1 MRDLMD
7 QLLKNQKYLFVAI
20 FGSLTIL
27 FLCWYFLIQ
36 KSLSKEHKRSSNA
49 KIVLSNDVNKFKNME
64 SQIANLEIEWND
76 INSQFETVIDKIPD
90 KRLFDSVT
98 DFLYSMIVNQGLK
111 IQNFSPS
118 KAAIE
123 KKTILVPETG
133 DEITIEKV
141 PIDIT
146 LRGSFINFGQLLE
159 SMKTGKY
166 RLTASNIEILQKQ
179 KTSAQTIKLISYAYF
194 QSKSN
199 SPLAQT
205 TRSPNIKKKNA
216 QTTMPAVKTTDTV
229 KRVEP
234 AKVVDNNVKTIDSL
248 EGVPE
253 MWLEP
258 ATEPIEETAVA
269 EKSNPTPKPVLQKKE
284 ATKTKEVNI
293 VVEKEKEVQQEA
305 IKEDT
310 KPFVE
315 KLVVIQTI
323 ACKKV
328 KNNQPLYPGRRF
340 PTDIGRVYCH
350 TLFNNNSGKHSDI
363 YHIWYMNGSLKAKVR
378 IRVRDGKE
386 IPAFSHREIK
396 NNDKGTWKVE
406 ITDSDKKILDTVI
419 FEVV

>member
-1 MRDLMD
+1 MD

-199 SPLAQT
+199 RPLAQT

-216 QTTMPAVKTTDTV
+216 QTTIPAAKTTDTV
-229 KRVEP
+229 KKVEP

-293 VVEKEKEVQQEA
+293 VAEKEKEVQQEA

-315 KLVVIQTI
+315 KLVVIQTM